1 MDLQWWNWFIE
12 LLNKFHAIFVNTC
25 NCGGYLGL
33 NTLRPKQNGRPFC
46 RRHIQVHLN
55 ENCWISITIS
65 QKYVPGVK
73 LTIRQHWFRWLLGTV
88 QAPSH
93 YLPQWW
99 KRLRMHICATRHR
112 LVDDLKK
119 RWVNSALNCFG
130 MYFIF
135 IPILFSI
142 YIFCLYLCINASK
155 LWSVRPI
162 HDSGWVGGGG
172 VRFKNTYELLNL
184 RALNFS
190 PMNKIFHRM
199 GKIFCVE
206 FLWNSTEN
214 ILPINWKIWF
224 S

>member
-12 LLNKFHAIFVNTC
+12 LLNKFQAIFVNTC

-73 LTIRQHWFRWLLGTV
+73 LTIRQHWFRWWLGTV

-99 KRLRMHICATRHR
+99 KSLRMHICATRHR
-112 LVDDLKK
+112 
-119 RWVNSALNCFG
+119 G
-130 MYFIF
+130 
-135 IPILFSI
+135 
-142 YIFCLYLCINASK
+142 
-155 LWSVRPI
+155 
-162 HDSGWVGGGG
+162 VGGGG